1 MWLWTQQSFYAK
13 VSSSTVDVSF
23 GSWQGAYR
31 RERTGSETMKGDED
45 EDEEAEK
52 NKEVDVLRVELEA
65 FFSRIGTEML
75 SPKKKKTEKSRA

>member
-1 MWLWTQQSFYAK
+1 MQRFRPPQLMFRLAL
-13 VSSSTVDVSF
+13 
-23 GSWQGAYR
+23 GQGAYR